1 MSNMGSSEMK
11 FARGRIL
18 IAALSALALVIMFSV
33 TLSAQADQV
42 KCLSVEHEITTTGLP
57 LVGPVIVHNTQD
69 FRGNRLARSMRT
81 SKITLGDS
89 VISDVAVVTITDL
102 ENKKQLYINP
112 KMKTYAEKSFAAT
125 EFAVID
131 SMADAQGPQLEV
143 RKTDKTKEIDGMKCY
158 EVYFKLDKSSS
169 TGVGDAKVKHYF
181 EGTMWVTKDIP
192 NYELFIDYNKY
203 AHNYFRGSRY
213 SAGGFFDILAR
224 LDVDQYNLVK
234 LITALDGIPVE
245 AAFVAQLPSGT
256 GGDVFETK
264 IKLIKHSSKNMDM
277 SHFGFPQ
284 DKEYQQVTPK
294 EFRSF

>member
-1 MSNMGSSEMK
+1 MGSSEMK

-18 IAALSALALVIMFSV
+18 IAALTALALVIVFSV
-33 TLSAQADQV
+33 TLSAQSKADQV
-42 KCLSVEHEITTTGLP
+42 KSLSVEHEITTTGLP

-69 FRGNRLARSMRT
+69 FRGDRLARSMRT

-89 VISDVAVVTITDL
+89 VISDVAVVTVTDL
-102 ENKKQLYINP
+102 ENKKQRYINP
-112 KMKTYAEKSFAAT
+112 KTKTYAEKSFEAT

-131 SMADAQGPQLEV
+131 SMADAKGPQLEV
-143 RKTDKTKEIDGMKCY
+143 RKTGKTREIDGMKCY

-181 EGTMWVTKDIP
+181 EGAMWVTKDIP
-192 NYELFIDYNKY
+192 NYELFIEYNKY

-224 LDVDQYNLVK
+224 LDVDPYNLVK
-234 LITALDGIPVE
+234 LITALDGVPVE

-264 IKLIKHSSKNMDM
+264 IKLIKYSSENLDK

-284 DKEYQQVTPK
+284 DKEYKQVTPN